1 MTVKLAVNRRIAGIA
16 AVSALA
22 VTLAACGGGRG
33 GEETTA
39 PAGTGGAGTTAAPET
54 TDGADE
60 TDAREAGSDLSGN
73 LAGAG
78 ASSMEKA
85 QNAWMAEFMGINP
98 DVIVS
103 YDPGGSGAGRT
114 QFVEGTVQYAGSD
127 SAMSAEEIEAGMARC
142 GGSEVI
148 ELPLYLSPIAVGFNL
163 SGIDS
168 VNLSPD
174 TLAGIF
180 TGEITNW
187 NDPAIAADNEDLELP
202 DLQII
207 PVNRSDKSGTTDNF
221 TDYLEKAA
229 PSVWTYEASDV
240 WPLEGTQAG
249 AQTSGVKQI
258 LSSTEGAIGYL
269 DASQADGLG
278 TVAVGVGDEFVAY
291 SPEAAARVLEVSELT
306 EDSTDFRLT
315 YSLARDTT
323 ESGTYPIVLVAY
335 TIACEQYEN
344 AEDAELVKSYL
355 TYVASEEGQAV
366 AARPDVAGIAP
377 LSDSVRELVMNAV
390 DQISAG

>member
-1 MTVKLAVNRRIAGIA
+1 MKLAVNRRIAGIA

-22 VTLAACGGGRG
+22 VTLAACGDGRG
-33 GEETTA
+33 GDQTTS
-39 PAGTGGAGTTAAPET
+39 PAETGGADTAPTSEIEAPE
-54 TDGADE
+54 D
-60 TDAREAGSDLSGN
+60 TDAPAASDLSGN

-78 ASSMEKA
+78 ASSMERA

-98 DVIVS
+98 DVTVS

-114 QFVEGTVQYAGSD
+114 QFIGGTVQYAGSD
-127 SAMSAEEIEAGMARC
+127 SAMSPEELEDGMNRC

-148 ELPLYLSPIAVGFNL
+148 ELPLYLSPIAIGFNL
-163 SGIDS
+163 PGLDS
-168 VNLSPD
+168 VNLTPD

-180 TGEITNW
+180 AGEITQW
-187 NDPAIAADNEDLELP
+187 NDPAIVADNGDADLPEIA
-202 DLQII
+202 II
-207 PVNRSDKSGTTDNF
+207 PVNRSDESGTTDNF
-221 TDYLEKAA
+221 TDYLSKAA
-229 PSVWTYEASDV
+229 PGVWTHEPSGT
-240 WPLEGTQAG
+240 WPIEGTQAG
-249 AQTSGVKQI
+249 AQTAGVKQI

-278 TVAVGVGDEFVAY
+278 TVAVGVGEEFVPY

-306 EDSTDFRLT
+306 EDATDFRLT

-335 TIACEQYEN
+335 TIACEQYDNEN
-344 AEDAELVKSYL
+344 DAELVKSYL
-355 TYVASEEGQAV
+355 TYVASEEGQAI
-366 AARPDVAGIAP
+366 AAQPDVAGIAP
-377 LSDSVRELVMNAV
+377 LSDAVRDLVMNAV